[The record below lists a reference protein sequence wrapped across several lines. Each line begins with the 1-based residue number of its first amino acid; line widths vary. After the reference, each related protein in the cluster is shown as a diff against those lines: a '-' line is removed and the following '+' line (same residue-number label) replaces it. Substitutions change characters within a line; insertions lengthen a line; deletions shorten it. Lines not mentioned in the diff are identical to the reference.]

1 MTYPIIENCFRVA
14 FNYVGVSG
22 GATNVMHFLN
32 STDSV
37 AQIAT
42 DLHTT
47 IDRSVRPS
55 TQGLWLRG
63 TMR

>member
-1 MTYPIIENCFRVA
+1 VVDRRFDRARIDAERIAQGFGARLRDEVA
-14 FNYVGVSG
+14 ID
-22 GATNVMHFLN
+22 T
-32 STDSV
+32 
-37 AQIAT
+37 IAT